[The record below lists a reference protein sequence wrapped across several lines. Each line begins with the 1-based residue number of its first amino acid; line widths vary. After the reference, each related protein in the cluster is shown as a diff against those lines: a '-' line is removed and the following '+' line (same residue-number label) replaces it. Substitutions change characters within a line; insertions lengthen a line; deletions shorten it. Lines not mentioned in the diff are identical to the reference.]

1 MAVGRLYA
9 SVTMDY
15 EDGTVSPVNTTYKLS
30 QTFLWVMSEVTCTF
44 LVFCV
49 PALPKFFSDQG
60 IISRITASWRFWT
73 PLPRQSSSERQNRIF
88 WPRNTR
94 IARDAPR
101 ETGRQNGED
110 TTKHVVFE
118 LNLVKKPAVEH
129 FAQGNCDGSPAPH
142 IV

>member
-49 PALPKFFSDQG
+49 PALPKLFSEQG

-73 PLPRQSSSERQNRIF
+73 PLPRRSSSERQDRIF
-88 WPRNTR
+88 RPRDTGN
-94 IARDAPR
+94 ARDSPR
-101 ETGRQNGED
+101 EIGRQNGVD
-110 TTKHVVFE
+110 AAKHAAFE
-118 LNLVKKPAVEH
+118 LNLVKQTAVEP
-129 FAQGNCDGSPAPH
+129 FAQGDYDGSPAPH